1 MEHDFIIFI
10 DAHALVIKN
19 NHLWNISWCW
29 DEIVFGRMKKKKT
42 VSMGLDQNKFNLECF
57 FALWEILKYIWKGN
71 QKKHHSHKIINK
83 AN

>member
-29 DEIVFGRMKKKKT
+29 DEIVFGRKKKKKNSLHGAWSEQ
-42 VSMGLDQNKFNLECF
+42 VQFRVFFCSLGNIEVHLERQ
-57 FALWEILKYIWKGN
+57 
-71 QKKHHSHKIINK
+71 QKKAPFTQNNK
-83 AN
+83 